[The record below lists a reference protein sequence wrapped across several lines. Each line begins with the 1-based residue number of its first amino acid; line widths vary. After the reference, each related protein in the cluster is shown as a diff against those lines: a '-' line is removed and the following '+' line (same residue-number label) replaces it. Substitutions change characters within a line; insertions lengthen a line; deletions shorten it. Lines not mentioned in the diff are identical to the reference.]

1 MPLTYT
7 APRGSRYFS
16 LLPLYKID
24 SKSIQ
29 VDAQSFWKL
38 AKQCDNK
45 IKPGYKPLE
54 SLNSRPK
61 KFANVITT
69 NGYALSFMF
78 KKTVSFQDELKR
90 EPKTPKDFA
99 DIVDDAEIWA
109 VDPGI
114 STIFIA
120 VDSTKHERIRT
131 TSLEECCH
139 LCGYSLATR
148 IRITYFEALK
158 T

>member
-1 MPLTYT
+1 MSDV
-7 APRGSRYFS
+7 SR
-16 LLPLYKID
+16 I
-24 SKSIQ
+24 
-29 VDAQSFWKL
+29 
-38 AKQCDNK
+38 
-45 IKPGYKPLE
+45 GYKPLE

-61 KFANVITT
+61 KFAYVCLHVFSIGLSKCCQCRNVITT